1 VPWFSLSKPENKF
14 LKMKIIFL
22 GEKIGRKER
31 GSGGGGGGESER
43 MKNQHTHTSPPTT
56 HTSL

>member
-31 GSGGGGGGESER
+31 GSGGGEER
-43 MKNQHTHTSPPTT
+43 VRE
-56 HTSL
+56 